1 MADVSFENRV
11 AIVTG
16 AGNGLGKA
24 YALELGKRGAKVVV
38 NDLGGA
44 VDGSGSANSPADD
57 VVNEIIENGGEAV
70 ANYDSVG
77 TKDGGE
83 SIVQTAIDSFGTV
96 DAVINNAGILRDKT
110 LFNMEESDWDAI
122 MAVHLKGHFNCTKP
136 FVCYIRET
144 NRLNCKIINMSSVSG
159 LIGNFGQTNY
169 GAAKAGIAGFS
180 RSLSIEMAKYKC
192 TVNTISPGAA
202 TRLTIDLMKAAGR
215 EVDESDWKQGPQQ
228 IAPVITWLCSEEA
241 NEVTNQIFHIS
252 QGNVGIMQQP
262 AVIKSYKS
270 DDIWSLEKLNNVMPE
285 LIEAKKLH
293 DIEVEKKGEP
303 I

>member
-1 MADVSFENRV
+1 MSILKDKV
-11 AIVTG
+11 AIITG
-16 AGNGLGKA
+16 AGRGIGKET
-24 YALELGKRGAKVVV
+24 ALFLAKEGAKVLV
-38 NDLGGA
+38 NDLGANPDGSGEEKIADEVVKEIIDLGGKAIANYESVDSFDGGQNIFNSALSEFGA
-44 VDGSGSANSPADD
+44 VD
-57 VVNEIIENGGEAV
+57 IL
-70 ANYDSVG
+70 
-77 TKDGGE
+77 
-83 SIVQTAIDSFGTV
+83 
-96 DAVINNAGILRDKT
+96 INNAGILRDKT

-180 RSLSIEMAKYKC
+180 RSLSMEMAKYKC

-215 EVDESDWKQGPQQ
+215 EVDESDWRQGPQQ

-241 NEVTNQIFHIS
+241 NEITNQIFHIS

-270 DDIWSLEKLNNVMPE
+270 DAIWSLEKLNHVMPE

-293 DIEVEKKGEP
+293 DKEVEKKGEP

>member
-1 MADVSFENRV
+1 MSILKDKV
-11 AIVTG
+11 AIITG
-16 AGNGLGKA
+16 AGRGIGKET
-24 YALELGKRGAKVVV
+24 ALFLAKEGAKVLV
-38 NDLGGA
+38 NDLGANPDGSGEEKIADEVVKEIVDLGGKAIANYESVDSFDGGQNIFNSALSEFGA
-44 VDGSGSANSPADD
+44 VD
-57 VVNEIIENGGEAV
+57 IL
-70 ANYDSVG
+70 
-77 TKDGGE
+77 
-83 SIVQTAIDSFGTV
+83 
-96 DAVINNAGILRDKT
+96 INNAGILRDKT

-180 RSLSIEMAKYKC
+180 RSLSMEMAKYKC

-228 IAPVITWLCSEEA
+228 IAPVIAWLCSEEA
-241 NEVTNQIFHIS
+241 NEITNQIFHIS

-262 AVIKSYKS
+262 AVIKAFKS
-270 DDIWSLEKLNNVMPE
+270 NDIWSLEKLNNVMPE
-285 LIEAKKLH
+285 LMEAKKLH